1 MLHLLRD
8 IDSLL
13 NRILSLDPAARS
25 RFEVL
30 LLYPGVKALALH
42 RLAHP
47 LHRAGLPLLPR
58 LISELGRVLT
68 GIEIHPGATIGCR
81 LFVDHGMGTV
91 IGETAIIGNDCLI
104 YQGVTLGG
112 TSNERKKRHPTLGDH
127 VVVGAGAKVLG
138 DITIGS
144 HSRIGANSVVI
155 DSVAA
160 HSTVVGIPGRIL
172 AHGVDAGQEVRHEQI
187 DEQHLS
193 KNDYQEEAP

>member
-112 TSNERKKRHPTLGDH
+112 TSTERKKRHPTLGDH

-160 HSTVVGIPGRIL
+160 HSTVVGIPGRVL

>member
-1 MLHLLRD
+1 
-8 IDSLL
+8 
-13 NRILSLDPAARS
+13 
-25 RFEVL
+25 
-30 LLYPGVKALALH
+30 
-42 RLAHP
+42 
-47 LHRAGLPLLPR
+47 
-58 LISELGRVLT
+58 
-68 GIEIHPGATIGCR
+68 
-81 LFVDHGMGTV
+81 MGTV